1 MSFLVV
7 FFVPLQWLKHQIA
20 LGSSPVRPNT
30 HLKRVFLG
38 CDAKSWFTGTT
49 KTLKYPDVNKNAH
62 SDFVSWWQQI
72 RLPPE
77 FFLACVCDFSCQ
89 NGTLFQGFLLR
100 KAKLKRWRPL
110 CAATPPRKIS
120 KILIWE
126 VFRGFVIFHP
136 AGLWMLTVHI
146 ACNSL
151 AKPYHWVISSHTLLK
166 HGFNH
171 CSSWI
176 SSSKIP
182 QELRTIQ

>member
-1 MSFLVV
+1 MVSTR
-7 FFVPLQWLKHQIA
+7 K
-20 LGSSPVRPNT
+20 SSPSRCEKKKWNH
-30 HLKRVFLG
+30 HLAQCKKDIRTFCKLVATNQAATWILGFFFWVIFLIF
-38 CDAKSWFTGTT
+38 CEKLSWRDEG
-49 KTLKYPDVNKNAH
+49 LSV
-62 SDFVSWWQQI
+62 V
-72 RLPPE
+72 
-77 FFLACVCDFSCQ
+77 
-89 NGTLFQGFLLR
+89 
-100 KAKLKRWRPL
+100 
-110 CAATPPRKIS
+110 AATPPRKIS

-126 VFRGFVIFHP
+126 VFRSFVTSHP